1 MNRDALSQLRLDR
14 RLMRRK
20 GWISSEELEAAM
32 SDLPDVGAKATTL
45 GEVEDSEKSKS
56 AGSGAAPAS

>member
-1 MNRDALSQLRLDR
+1 MNRDSLDQLRLDR

-32 SDLPDVGAKATTL
+32 GDLPDSAAKATTL
-45 GEVEDSEKSKS
+45 GEVEDSDKKKT
-56 AGSGAAPAS
+56 AGNEAAPAS